1 MKVISVYPD
10 SFGGNTY
17 LLISGGHALVVDPA
31 VSAKAI
37 LSAAQ
42 REGVVL
48 DGILLTHG
56 HFDHI
61 ISVDTLRDAAPIGV
75 AVHEEDAVMLVDG
88 KKNAFFDFFGK
99 ERTYRPAERLLRDG
113 DRIPLGDEAIL
124 VIHTPGHTMGSVC
137 YLGGD
142 SLISGDTLFA
152 DSYGRCDLFGGSME
166 EMCASLRRL
175 RSLDGDLTLYPGHGA
190 STRLSHALDN
200 VAYLLDGDRS
210 TPDFE

>member
-88 KKNAFFDFFGK
+88 KKNAFFDFFGR
-99 ERTYRPAERLLRDG
+99 ERTYRPAEQLLRDG
-113 DRIPLGDEAIL
+113 DRIPLGDEEVV
-124 VIHTPGHTMGSVC
+124 VIHTPGHTKGSTC
-137 YLGGD
+137 YLAGD
-142 SLISGDTLFA
+142 ILISGDTLFA
-152 DSYGRCDLFGGSME
+152 DSYGRCDLFGGSID
-166 EMCASLRRL
+166 EMRASLRRL
-175 RSLDGDLTLYPGHGA
+175 RTLDGNLTIYPGHGPSA
-190 STRLSHALDN
+190 RLSYALDN
-200 VAYLLDGDRS
+200 VAYFLDGNTS
-210 TPDFE
+210 TYDFE